1 MTKKLMLSAA
11 LSALMVSGAFAQS
24 TPPKPANTPPAA
36 TSQPAPAAADQA
48 NKAKDQAN
56 KAQDQA
62 NKAKDEANKAQDQ
75 ASSESA
81 SASTQFIAQQK
92 PGDFLASKF
101 KGKDVLGSNGKKI
114 GEIGDIL
121 FDKNGKILAY
131 VVSTG
136 GFLGI
141 GAKEVAMPP
150 SAFQVVPD
158 SKGGSDKL
166 KISMNENQ
174 LKNAQKFTEYKK
186 PQPVTTGAGGAA
198 PGAMGGAAR
207 PAGGGLR

>member
-24 TPPKPANTPPAA
+24 NPPTPPAA
-36 TSQPAPAAADQA
+36 TSQPSPAADQA

-56 KAQDQA
+56 KAQDEA
-62 NKAKDEANKAQDQ
+62 NKAKDQANKAQNQ
-75 ASSESA
+75 ANNQ
-81 SASTQFIAQQK
+81 SASTSAQPQFVAEQK
-92 PGDFLASKF
+92 PDDFLASKF
-101 KGKDVLGSNGKKI
+101 RGKDVVGSNGKKI

-136 GFLGI
+136 GFLGV

-150 SAFQVVPD
+150 SAFQVVPGQN
-158 SKGGSDKL
+158 GGDQQL
-166 KISMNENQ
+166 KVSLDENQ

-186 PQPVTTGAGGAA
+186 PQPTTTGAGGGAA
-198 PGAMGGAAR
+198 PGGLGGGGMSPGGAGAR
-207 PAGGGLR
+207 